1 MIWYWITAIAR
12 DDKEID
18 CNNSSF
24 NLVIEWLHLFSRNE
38 DSLMKL
44 KSSSSSQFIADTVYS
59 VTSSSMLSSKLM
71 YAATSDSLICAL

>member
-1 MIWYWITAIAR
+1 MR

-38 DSLMKL
+38 NSLMKL
-44 KSSSSSQFIADTVYS
+44 KFSLSSQFIADTVYN
-59 VTSSSMLSSKLM
+59 VTSSSTFSSKSM
-71 YAATSDSLICAL
+71 YAATSDSLICTL